1 MNGRSAPSSL
11 SSIASPNGRVVHAP
25 PPTDTLT
32 ADMTFATHEGDADFR
47 KQLAA
52 LLPRL
57 SRFGMTLTRNRH
69 DADDLLQ
76 MACERALNRA
86 DQWQPNTRLD
96 SWMFRIMQTVWF
108 NELRARKVRQ
118 RHAQAEQRQDEAAD
132 DGEQRA
138 EARIMLQGVAEAVLE
153 LPEELRVV
161 LMLVC
166 VEGLTYR
173 EAAETA
179 AIPIGT
185 VMSRLARARLTLMRG
200 LGSGAGAQGAA
211 ENVVRM

>member
-1 MNGRSAPSSL
+1 
-11 SSIASPNGRVVHAP
+11 
-25 PPTDTLT
+25 
-32 ADMTFATHEGDADFR
+32 MTFATHEGDADFR

-57 SRFGMTLTRNRH
+57 SRFGMALTRNRH

-96 SWMFRIMQTVWF
+96 GWMFRIMQTVWF
-108 NELRARKVRQ
+108 NELRSRKVREG
-118 RHAQAEQRQDEAAD
+118 HAQAEQCQGEAAD

-138 EARIMLQGVAEAVLE
+138 EGRIMLQGVAEAVLE

-173 EAAETA
+173 EAAEAA

-200 LGSGAGAQGAA
+200 LVFKADAAGAT
-211 ENVVRM
+211 ENVVRMVSG